1 MFLCAECVWGSK
13 LLTHCDSFDPCEPSW
28 HFVDEEAAFCW
39 WEVRWLNYD
48 YLEGATTRNPGE
60 EGVNFREEKDPPLA
74 VCTSSSSPSWK
85 YLMGLNRIFSLVLWA
100 FALQFPLPTLPFTA
114 LFLWWNFSLLW
125 EDSSHVLALVGPLA
139 PPPPLLE
146 PLPGALQAGS
156 SLTVVHEVYVSPR
169 PASLQAA
176 LTEDRLNLFGLSRAQ
191 YRAWRICLL
200 NKCRQKTNIFLSHV
214 NASVSEL
221 VPFYPSKSSPEDYV
235 KLSWEPQKCSFLWLV
250 FCTISLGT
258 ILFFF

>member
-13 LLTHCDSFDPCEPSW
+13 LLTHCDSFDPCEPRW

-48 YLEGATTRNPGE
+48 HLEGATTRNPGE

-176 LTEDRLNLFGLSRAQ
+176 LTEDRLNLF
-191 YRAWRICLL
+191 W
-200 NKCRQKTNIFLSHV
+200 
-214 NASVSEL
+214 
-221 VPFYPSKSSPEDYV
+221 
-235 KLSWEPQKCSFLWLV
+235 SFQDP
-250 FCTISLGT
+250 I
-258 ILFFF
+258 